1 MTNSVFLR
9 FLARAMMP
17 VLLLFSLFLLLR
29 GHNQPGGGFVGG
41 LVASVGL
48 ILMTLA
54 HGPDEVRHQL
64 RVDFLR
70 TMLYG
75 VLIAA
80 IAGIVGLLLSGTFLT
95 ALWWKPVIQGIGKLE
110 FGTALVFDIGVYLAV
125 LGVTCSIVMNMA
137 DEGEK
142 EEE

>member
-1 MTNSVFLR
+1 MSNSIFLR
-9 FLARAMMP
+9 FLARAMLP
-17 VLLLFSLFLLLR
+17 VLMLFSLFLLLR

-54 HGPDEVRHQL
+54 YGPDEVRRQL
-64 RVDFLR
+64 QVDFLR

-75 VLIAA
+75 VLIAV
-80 IAGIVGLLLSGTFLT
+80 IAGAVGLILSGTFLT
-95 ALWWKPVIQGIGKLE
+95 AAWWKPFIQGVGKLE
-110 FGTALVFDIGVYLAV
+110 FGTPLIFDIGVYLAV

-142 EEE
+142 EE